1 MAKARNEFLEGKY
14 KEKVFVKRAD
24 GKISVLDGFFK
35 QIIFDE
41 TNIKDIE
48 VITQD
53 KSKDVGSSVAR
64 GLAGGILLGPVGLLA
79 GAMLGKNSNI
89 NMVTITFT
97 DGQKSLVE
105 VDKDIFDRLMT
116 IKWNLDNK
124 KVDEVE

>member
-14 KEKVFVKRAD
+14 KGKVFVKRMD
-24 GKISVLDGFFK
+24 GKISVLTGFFK
-35 QIIFDE
+35 QIIFDK

-79 GAMLGKNSNI
+79 GAWKIKKWMRWSNPPLAVSESKEVGNEQNI
-89 NMVTITFT
+89 N
-97 DGQKSLVE
+97 
-105 VDKDIFDRLMT
+105 
-116 IKWNLDNK
+116 
-124 KVDEVE
+124 

>member
-1 MAKARNEFLEGKY
+1 MSKARNQFLEGKY
-14 KEKVFVKRAD
+14 KGKVFVKRMD

-89 NMVTITFT
+89 NMATITFT

-116 IKWNLDNK
+116 IKWNLENK
-124 KVDEVE
+124 TNEV

>member
-14 KEKVFVKRAD
+14 KGKVFVKRMD

-124 KVDEVE
+124 TNEVE